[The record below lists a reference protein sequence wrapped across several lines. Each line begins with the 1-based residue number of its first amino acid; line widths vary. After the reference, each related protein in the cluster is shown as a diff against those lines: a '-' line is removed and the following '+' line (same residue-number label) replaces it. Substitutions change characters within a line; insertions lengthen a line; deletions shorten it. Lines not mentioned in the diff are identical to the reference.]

1 MADEKKP
8 YVQEGVDH
16 GPHPYVVNIEDETL
30 KNNNF
35 RTTLWTGEHLQMTVM
50 SIPVGGDVGLEAHP
64 KNDQFLRVEQGKGRC
79 QMGPAEH
86 ELTFDRVVEDDDV
99 ILVPAKTWHNIT
111 NIGDEPLKLYTLYG
125 PADHLPGTVH
135 QTQQDQEDDPNED

>member
-1 MADEKKP
+1 MADEKQP
-8 YVQEGVDH
+8 YVQEGVDQ
-16 GPHPYVVNIEDETL
+16 GPNPYVVNIEDKTL
-30 KNNNF
+30 ENDNF

-64 KNDQFLRVEQGKGRC
+64 NNDQFLRVEQGKGRC
-79 QMGPAEH
+79 QMGPAEDDLSF
-86 ELTFDRVVEDDDV
+86 ERIVEDDDV
-99 ILVPAKTWHNIT
+99 ILVPAKTWHNVT

-135 QTQQDQEDDPNED
+135 KTQQDQEDDPNED